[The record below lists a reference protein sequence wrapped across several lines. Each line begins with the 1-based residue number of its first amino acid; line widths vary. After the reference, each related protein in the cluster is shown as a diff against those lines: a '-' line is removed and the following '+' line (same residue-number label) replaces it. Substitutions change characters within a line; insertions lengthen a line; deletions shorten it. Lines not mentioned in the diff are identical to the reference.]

1 MKKKKVKMFVICTIL
16 AFGIIFTACNKEKV
30 SAVKANNEDEPKL
43 EYINTLDTEYSKDI
57 IEYRDSETGVHYF
70 VYPSGNSGGI
80 CPRYNADGTLYTD

>member
-43 EYINTLDTEYSKDI
+43 EYINTLRIDY
-57 IEYRDSETGVHYF
+57 IECRDSETGVHYF
-70 VYPSGNSGGI
+70 VNSAGNAGGI